1 MVQTSSP
8 STSEDGQFLI
18 IPVSILQMQM
28 VRKGNV
34 AAVKVLIQWS
44 NLPPE
49 DATWEDMTLPK
60 LSFLL
65 LILEDKDVIKA
76 MGMS

>member
-8 STSEDGQFLI
+8 SKSEGQFLI

-65 LILEDKDVIKA
+65 LVLEDKDVIKA